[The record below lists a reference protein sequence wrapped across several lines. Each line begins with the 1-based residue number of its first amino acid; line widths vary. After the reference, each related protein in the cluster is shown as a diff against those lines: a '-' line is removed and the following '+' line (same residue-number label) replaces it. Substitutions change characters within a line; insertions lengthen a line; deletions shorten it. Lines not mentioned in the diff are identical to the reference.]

1 MGTLNWIEVRMTA
14 IRKGWPA
21 FSRLRR
27 WDWRVWCM
35 LEVHPKDKA
44 SDDTDGDREGDIE
57 KFAFVHTCFR

>member
-1 MGTLNWIEVRMTA
+1 MTA